1 MEFQPLSPAAVII
14 GGGPAGLMAADVLLA
29 RGIDVDLYDAMPS
42 LGRKFLM
49 AGKSGLNI
57 THSEPMDTLVT
68 RFGERRKV
76 LEQALRAFDNEAVRA
91 WASGLGIETFV
102 GSSGHVFPTEFKAA
116 PLLRRWLSRLRAAG
130 LRTHTRHRWLGW
142 DADGALRFA
151 TPSGEISI
159 AVQATVLALGGA
171 SWPEL
176 GSDGAW
182 SEPLAALGA
191 KLTPFRPANCGFDVA
206 WSEHFLSRF
215 AGEPVKS
222 VALTAG
228 DMTRP
233 GEFVVTQ
240 NGIEGSGVYAVSAPL
255 RDQLDETGAATLTLD
270 LTPHRSVARLAQAL
284 ARPAGSSS
292 FANHLRKMTGLTGV
306 KAGLLREFVTAEAL
320 RNPQALATRIKA
332 LQVPL
337 VAARPLAEAIS
348 TAGGVRFDSLQGQSQ
363 LRAKPGT
370 FVTGEMLDWEAPTGG
385 YLLTACFAHGR
396 SAGEE
401 AAAFLAAAL

>member
-159 AVQATVLALGGA
+159 AVQATVLA
-171 SWPEL
+171 
-176 GSDGAW
+176 
-182 SEPLAALGA
+182 
-191 KLTPFRPANCGFDVA
+191 
-206 WSEHFLSRF
+206 
-215 AGEPVKS
+215 
-222 VALTAG
+222 
-228 DMTRP
+228 
-233 GEFVVTQ
+233 
-240 NGIEGSGVYAVSAPL
+240 
-255 RDQLDETGAATLTLD
+255 
-270 LTPHRSVARLAQAL
+270 
-284 ARPAGSSS
+284 
-292 FANHLRKMTGLTGV
+292 
-306 KAGLLREFVTAEAL
+306 
-320 RNPQALATRIKA
+320 
-332 LQVPL
+332 
-337 VAARPLAEAIS
+337 
-348 TAGGVRFDSLQGQSQ
+348 
-363 LRAKPGT
+363 
-370 FVTGEMLDWEAPTGG
+370 
-385 YLLTACFAHGR
+385 HGR
-396 SAGEE
+396 NRSQRWARS
-401 AAAFLAAAL
+401 